1 MPGDLTILLALRSPG
16 GKEAIMPESKGKHL
30 TLRDREVIED
40 GIRDGLGCRAIAR
53 RLHVSPSTVSR
64 EVESNRKHT
73 LTRRKDFKP
82 GRNCARFNECEEIGT
97 ACASCST
104 YKTRCRACR
113 TRKCIDLCPKFEL
126 RKCPDTERW
135 PWTCPPKC
143 EKTAHCNY
151 PRMRYSA
158 AAADNAAAARL
169 SSARSGMAISPA
181 DALAMMER
189 VRGLLA
195 QGQSLEAIWAEHG
208 EEMPVCVRTCYN
220 YMHKGFMGA
229 SLIELPRQVRYKRRW
244 KAPERGRDRVDRA
257 GRTYDDF
264 RALGLA
270 DQARVV
276 QADSV
281 IGLQENAQRILSLHM
296 VRHSFQLYLLQAD
309 GSAARTVAAL
319 DAVETYLG
327 SPGAFEAAFGVI
339 LADRGAEFDDWAG
352 MERSC
357 LAEGARRC
365 RVFYCDPMNSNQK
378 SQCEK
383 NHQELRKVLPKGRS
397 DFDRLTQ
404 ADVAAVCSHV
414 NSYPRPSRNGARP
427 YDLAVAELTVD
438 FLDTLGI
445 VRLQPDEVVL
455 KPYLMAHAVQ
465 L

>member
-1 MPGDLTILLALRSPG
+1 
-16 GKEAIMPESKGKHL
+16 MPESKGKHL
-30 TLRDREVIED
+30 TLEDREVIED
-40 GIRDGLGCRAIAR
+40 GIRDGKGCRAIAR

-64 EVESNRKHT
+64 EVEANRSMR
-73 LTRRKDFKP
+73 LSFRKDFKP
-82 GRNCARFNECEEIGT
+82 AQNCVHYRGCEEVGT
-97 ACASCST
+97 ACERCST

-113 TRKCIDLCPKFEL
+113 SRKCIESCAKFEL
-126 RKCPDTERW
+126 RKCPDAERW

-143 EKTAHCNY
+143 DKSAHCNY

-158 AAADNAAAARL
+158 AAADNMAAARL
-169 SSARSGMAISPA
+169 ASARSGMAISPS
-181 DALAMMER
+181 DALAMMEK

-208 EEMPVCVRTCYN
+208 DEMPVCVRTCYN

-229 SLIELPRQVRYKRRW
+229 SLIELPRQVRYRQRKKRRE
-244 KAPERGRDRVDRA
+244 PGRDRIDRA
-257 GRTYDDF
+257 GRAYDDF
-264 RALGLA
+264 RALPIE

-281 IGLQENAQRILSLHM
+281 VGFEWNSRRILSLHL
-296 VRHSFQLYLLQAD
+296 VRHAFQLYLLQAD
-309 GSAARTVAAL
+309 GTAARTVAAL
-319 DAVETYLG
+319 DALETYLG
-327 SPGAFEAAFGVI
+327 SPGAFEAVFGVI

-378 SQCEK
+378 AECEK

-397 DFDRLTQ
+397 NFDRLSQ

-414 NSYPRPSRNGARP
+414 NSSPRPSRNGARP
-427 YDLAVAELTVD
+427 YDLAVAELSAD
-438 FLDTLGI
+438 LLDALGI

-455 KPYLMAHAVQ
+455 KPRLMAHAVQ

>member
-1 MPGDLTILLALRSPG
+1 
-16 GKEAIMPESKGKHL
+16 
-30 TLRDREVIED
+30 
-40 GIRDGLGCRAIAR
+40 
-53 RLHVSPSTVSR
+53 
-64 EVESNRKHT
+64 
-73 LTRRKDFKP
+73 
-82 GRNCARFNECEEIGT
+82 
-97 ACASCST
+97 
-104 YKTRCRACR
+104 
-113 TRKCIDLCPKFEL
+113 
-126 RKCPDTERW
+126 
-135 PWTCPPKC
+135 
-143 EKTAHCNY
+143 
-151 PRMRYSA
+151 MRYSA

-169 SSARSGMAISPA
+169 SSARSGMAVSPA

-189 VRGLLA
+189 VRSLLA
-195 QGQSLEAIWAEHG
+195 QGQSLEAIWEEHG
-208 EEMPVCVRTCYN
+208 DEMPVCVRTCYN

-229 SLIELPRQVRYKRRW
+229 SLIELPRQVRYRQRSKEP
-244 KAPERGRDRVDRA
+244 APGRDRVDRA

-264 RALGLA
+264 RALGLE

-281 IGLQENAQRILSLHM
+281 VGFQENAQRILSLHL

-319 DAVETYLG
+319 DAIETCLG
-327 SPGAFEAAFGVI
+327 SPGAFEAVFGII

-365 RVFYCDPMNSNQK
+365 RVFYCDPMSSNQK

-383 NHQELRKVLPKGRS
+383 NHQELRKILPKGRS
-397 DFDRLTQ
+397 DFDRLDQ
-404 ADVAAVCSHV
+404 ADVAAACSHV

-427 YDLAVAELTVD
+427 YDLAVMELTAE
-438 FLDTLGI
+438 FLDTIGV

>member
-1 MPGDLTILLALRSPG
+1 
-16 GKEAIMPESKGKHL
+16 MPESKGKHL
-30 TLRDREVIED
+30 TLEDREVIED
-40 GIRDGLGCRAIAR
+40 GVRDGRSCRAIAR

-64 EVESNRKHT
+64 EVEANRKAT
-73 LTRRKDFKP
+73 LTKRKDFKP
-82 GRNCARFNECEEIGT
+82 GRNCTRFNECEEVGT

-104 YKTRCRACR
+104 YKTRCRSCR
-113 TRKCIDLCPKFEL
+113 TRKCIDLCAKFDL

-143 EKTAHCNY
+143 EKSGHCNY

-158 AAADNAAAARL
+158 AAADNLAAARL
-169 SSARSGMAISPA
+169 ASARSGMAIAPS

-189 VRGLLA
+189 VRSLLA
-195 QGQSLEAIWAEHG
+195 RGQSLEAIWAEHG
-208 EEMPVCVRTCYN
+208 DEMPVCVRTCYN

-229 SLIELPRQVRYKRRW
+229 SLIELPRQVRYRQRRKKRE
-244 KAPERGRDRVDRA
+244 PGRDRVDRA
-257 GRTYDDF
+257 GRTYGDF
-264 RALGLA
+264 RALPIA

-281 IGLQENAQRILSLHM
+281 IGFEWNSRRILSLHL
-296 VRHSFQLYLLQAD
+296 VRHAFQLYLLQAD
-309 GSAARTVAAL
+309 GAAARTVAAL
-319 DAVETYLG
+319 DALETYLG
-327 SPGAFEAAFGVI
+327 SPGAFEAAFGIV
-339 LADRGAEFDDWAG
+339 LADRGSEFDDWAG

-357 LAEGARRC
+357 LVEGARRC

-378 SQCEK
+378 AECEK

-397 DFDRLTQ
+397 DFDALSQ

-427 YDLAVAELTVD
+427 YDLAVAELTAE

-455 KPYLMAHAVQ
+455 KPHLMAHAVQ